1 MQAPINSQA
10 AASAVHEIGI
20 REIGQIEEKAYAIIE
35 SLRESAFEPDSE
47 KHLNVRFNIS
57 SAARMAGRSSQAI
70 RDAEKAGRLP
80 PPEVDERNRRI
91 GYTLAEIN
99 NIRKYFNTLPWRGP
113 QEDAVILAVQNFKG
127 GVGKSTITCHTAQ
140 YLALQGYR
148 VCVIDCD
155 SQASTTTIFGLNPDL
170 DLRQEDTL
178 HPFLLLGGEQ
188 TLHYALRKTY
198 WDNISLVPANLSL
211 YNAEYELA
219 AQIHGNPLMFNRLRD
234 GIDTIKDDFDVILV
248 DPPPA
253 LGMISLSV
261 LRAANAMIIPV
272 PPSTVDFSSTTHF
285 FSMLREALEI
295 LSNYGMHASYKF
307 LKVLASKVNDNKSTH
322 AEITRLMSAVF
333 GECMLDTKL
342 KDSAEIDNANA
353 KLMTV
358 YELQAPQASRETFN
372 RCKAYLNAANRE
384 IEILIRKTW
393 PSHHESLRKQ
403 GLI

>member
-1 MQAPINSQA
+1 MA
-10 AASAVHEIGI
+10 HEIGI
-20 REIGQIEEKAYAIIE
+20 HEIEQIEEKAYAVIE
-35 SLRESAFEPDSE
+35 SLRQSAFEPNQE
-47 KHLNVRFNIS
+47 KQLSLRFNITT
-57 SAARMAGRSSQAI
+57 AAQMVGRSAVSI
-70 RDAEKAGRLP
+70 RDAEKNGKIP
-80 PPEVDERNRRI
+80 IPEKDDRNRRI
-91 GYTLAEIN
+91 GYSLAEIN
-99 NIRKYFNTLPWRGP
+99 QMRKHFDTLPWRADY
-113 QEDAVILAVQNFKG
+113 EDPIILAIQNFKG

-155 SQASTTTIFGLNPDL
+155 SQASTSTIFGLNPDL
-170 DLRQEDTL
+170 DVSQEETL
-178 HPFLLLGGEQ
+178 HPYLLLGGQ
-188 TLHYALRKTY
+188 QSLHYALRQTY
-198 WDNISLVPANLSL
+198 WDNIMLIPANLSL

-219 AQIHGNPLMFNRLRD
+219 AQVHGNPLMFNRLRE
-234 GIDTIKDDFDVILV
+234 GIDTIKGDFDVILI

-272 PPSTVDFSSTTHF
+272 PPSVVDFSSTTHF

-295 LSNYGMHASYKF
+295 LANHGMEASYKF

-322 AEITRLMSAVF
+322 SEITRVMSAVF
-333 GECMLDTKL
+333 GDCILDTKL

-358 YELQAPQASRETFN
+358 YELPAPQTSRETYS

-393 PSHHESLRKQ
+393 PSHHDDLRKQ